1 VSAPGSVYPANGE
14 TVSVT
19 INGSSQNATISGGA
33 GGFSINFPTATIPY
47 FAGAYTITYAY
58 ASDGNLNAAN
68 NTSTALTVN
77 KAALGVTA
85 SAQSKTYG
93 QTVTFGSGSTL
104 FTSSGLRNSETIG
117 SVTLACSGGAGTAA
131 VSASPYTITPSAAT
145 GGTFNAANY
154 TITYNTGNLT
164 VNKATP
170 TVTVTVG
177 SYTYTG
183 SAQGPS
189 AFTTSPSGD
198 TGTPTWQYVG
208 VSGTTYG
215 PSANPPTLAGSYTA
229 QVTALTSDANFNSA
243 SSSATPFTIGR
254 ATPTVTVTVGSY
266 TCNGSAQ
273 GPTAVTTASS
283 GAVTWSYTGTANGGG
298 AYTASAT
305 PPTLAGSYTATA
317 TVAQDNNYTS
327 ASSSAT
333 PFTIG
338 RATPTVTVTVGSYTY
353 NGSAQGPTA
362 VTTASSGAV
371 TWSYTGTANGGGTYT
386 ASATPPTLAGSYTA
400 TATVAQDNNYNSASS
415 TATAFAI
422 GKASSTIVSL
432 PTAGT
437 ITYGDTLA
445 SSTLTGGLGTPPSG
459 TFAFTTPGTAPGAGT
474 ASQSVTYTPP
484 DTANYNTAVG
494 SVNVTVYPKL
504 TVTMTLTNFVGT
516 SGQVAVVF
524 VAKDA
529 EGVEVGRDEV
539 ELAAPGGP
547 VVTYAM
553 GVPANTAT
561 LSAKP
566 RFFLRRKVHVSISG
580 NTMAYTFPDIFI
592 GGDVNNDNQVDGTDY
607 AWLRACWGQTGPL
620 APNDINGDGLY
631 DARDFPDL
639 NGDGTIDAL
648 DYGILKDGW
657 YQAGDA
663 E

>member
-1 VSAPGSVYPANGE
+1 
-14 TVSVT
+14 
-19 INGSSQNATISGGA
+19 
-33 GGFSINFPTATIPY
+33 
-47 FAGAYTITYAY
+47 
-58 ASDGNLNAAN
+58 
-68 NTSTALTVN
+68 
-77 KAALGVTA
+77 
-85 SAQSKTYG
+85 
-93 QTVTFGSGSTL
+93 
-104 FTSSGLRNSETIG
+104 
-117 SVTLACSGGAGTAA
+117 
-131 VSASPYTITPSAAT
+131 
-145 GGTFNAANY
+145 
-154 TITYNTGNLT
+154 
-164 VNKATP
+164 
-170 TVTVTVG
+170 
-177 SYTYTG
+177 
-183 SAQGPS
+183 
-189 AFTTSPSGD
+189 
-198 TGTPTWQYVG
+198 
-208 VSGTTYG
+208 
-215 PSANPPTLAGSYTA
+215 
-229 QVTALTSDANFNSA
+229 
-243 SSSATPFTIGR
+243 
-254 ATPTVTVTVGSY
+254 
-266 TCNGSAQ
+266 
-273 GPTAVTTASS
+273 
-283 GAVTWSYTGTANGGG
+283 
-298 AYTASAT
+298 
-305 PPTLAGSYTATA
+305 
-317 TVAQDNNYTS
+317 VAQDNNYTS